1 MKDSKSIFHLA
12 IPCKDLDEAQDFYVR
27 KLGCKLGRRSS
38 DRISF
43 NFFDAQLICHLYPD
57 KVDNSPEIY
66 PRHFGINFQSKEDFN
81 TVLEAA
87 KKHNIEFIQPLTLE
101 YRGTELL
108 TFFLKDPSNNV
119 LQFKSFLNAEI
130 VY

>member
-1 MKDSKSIFHLA
+1 MKDSIFHLA
-12 IPCKDLDEAQDFYVR
+12 IPCRDLDEAQDFYEK
-27 KLGCKLGRRSS
+27 KLGCKVGRRSP

-43 NFFDAQLICHLYPD
+43 NFFSAQLICHLHPE

-66 PRHFGINFQSKEDFN
+66 PRHFGINFQSKEDFHA
-81 TVLEAA
+81 VLEAA
-87 KKHNIEFIQPLTLE
+87 KKHNLEFIQEPFLE

-119 LQFKSFLNAEI
+119 LQFKSFLDGEI